1 MAYQALLA
9 CCILSVAKSIP
20 APDDIYYKP
29 TLPKSLPYKPNYP
42 PNPYEPPVYVQQPH
56 PKQNCT
62 VKDEVIHAE
71 ICTPSFQTQCTEE
84 TITVKKI
91 ISKDYCFDLA
101 TTVCETKEESI
112 ENDICIYEYQTQDEA
127 TTAKTVKVDF
137 TKECN
142 TQMVTVC
149 DPGYQYHGGY
159 QHHGYGSYCKEVQ
172 QTTCFNQP
180 KVCIFSPFFYTAAW
194 KHLSCCCLVRQSFC
208 IL

>member
-1 MAYQALLA
+1 MTQAFIACSLL
-9 CCILSVAKSIP
+9 LSVASSIP

-42 PNPYEPPVYVQQPH
+42 PNPYEPPVYVPPH

-91 ISKDYCFDLA
+91 ISRDYCFDLA
-101 TTVCETKEESI
+101 TTVCDTTEETI
-112 ENDICIYEYQTQDEA
+112 DNDVCVYQYNEQDEA

-180 KVCIFSPFFYTAAW
+180 KVCIFSSFRRPLKASGIYRTRRR
-194 KHLSCCCLVRQSFC
+194 HLSC
-208 IL
+208 